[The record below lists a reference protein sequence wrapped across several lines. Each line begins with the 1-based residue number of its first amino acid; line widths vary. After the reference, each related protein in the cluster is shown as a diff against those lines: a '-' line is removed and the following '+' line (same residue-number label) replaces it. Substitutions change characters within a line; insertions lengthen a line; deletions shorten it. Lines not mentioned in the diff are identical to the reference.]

1 MSYKEG
7 NAVIVNNEGKNEVG
21 VVIKK
26 FITNKNTFYD
36 VLLESRSCI
45 SCINTAR
52 SNRIF
57 IDRTL
62 TKNLIDSGE
71 IQCTI
76 PYVYMLENDGLPY
89 TR

>member
-1 MSYKEG
+1 MAYKEG
-7 NAVIVNNEGKNEVG
+7 NTVIVNNEGKNEVG

-26 FITNKNTFYD
+26 FIVSKNTFYD
-36 VLLESRSCI
+36 ILLESRSCVT
-45 SCINTAR
+45 CVNTAR

-62 TKNLIDSGE
+62 TKTLVDSGE
-71 IQCTI
+71 IECTV
-76 PYVYMLENDGLPY
+76 PYAELAENDQLPY

>member
-1 MSYKEG
+1 MAYKEG
-7 NAVIVNNEGKNEVG
+7 NTVIVNNESKNEVG

-26 FITNKNTFYD
+26 FIANKNTFYD

-62 TKNLIDSGE
+62 TKNLVDSGE
-71 IQCTI
+71 IVSTI
-76 PYVYMLENDGLPY
+76 PYAHMLENNELPY

>member
-1 MSYKEG
+1 MAYKEG

-26 FITNKNTFYD
+26 FLIHKNAYYD
-36 VLLESRSCI
+36 VLLESRSCVT
-45 SCINTAR
+45 CVNTAR

-57 IDRTL
+57 IDRNL
-62 TKNLIDSGE
+62 TKMLIDSGE

-76 PYVYMLENDGLPY
+76 PYDELLENEQLPY

>member
-1 MSYKEG
+1 MAYREG

-26 FITNKNTFYD
+26 FVVSKNTFYD
-36 VLLESRSCI
+36 VLLESRSCVT
-45 SCINTAR
+45 CVNTAR
-52 SNRIF
+52 SNRIY

-62 TKNLIDSGE
+62 TKNLIDTGE
-71 IQCTI
+71 IQCTV
-76 PYVYMLENDGLPY
+76 PYSMLFENEELPY

>member
-76 PYVYMLENDGLPY
+76 PYVYMLENDELPY

>member
-52 SNRIF
+52 SNCIF

-71 IQCTI
+71 IECTI
-76 PYVYMLENDGLPY
+76 PYAYMLENDELPY